1 MPGVDGDGD
10 TQINSPG
17 ESGRCNDA
25 TKVDEWW
32 LKRVWRV
39 EEVDAAGGG
48 KEEI

>member
-25 TKVDEWW
+25 MEVDEWW
-32 LKRVWRV
+32 SERVWRG
-39 EEVDAAGGG
+39 ECVDAAGGG